1 MRGKPIYTT
10 TIPILVVRERALAEK
25 RADLDQE
32 LKPLGLR
39 IVNADRGFA
48 IADTD
53 GNIVQRGTEFS
64 PTMTLNDVQ
73 MWIRRRALRRA
84 RSERQ

>member
-1 MRGKPIYTT
+1 MRGNPIYTT
-10 TIPILVVRERALAEK
+10 SIPISVVRERALAEK

-53 GNIVQRGTEFS
+53 GNIVQGGTEFFS
-64 PTMTLNDVQ
+64 HDDAQRCADVDQ
-73 MWIRRRALRRA
+73 TACIATC
-84 RSERQ
+84 SK

>member
-10 TIPILVVRERALAEK
+10 SIPISVVRERALAEM

-32 LKPLGLR
+32 LRPLGLR
-39 IVNADRGFA
+39 IENADRGFA
-48 IADTD
+48 IAGTD
-53 GNIVQRGTEFS
+53 GKIVQRGTEFS

-73 MWIRRRALRRA
+73 MWIRRRASTKA
-84 RSERQ
+84 P